1 MTSSSS
7 VTERPRYPSDISDA
21 RWALVEPVLSAW
33 QAERL
38 ARSPVLARPEYE
50 LREIWNALLYL
61 NRTGVQW
68 QYLPHDFPHFR
79 TVNACYNA
87 WRDEGVFDRL
97 NADMTRLA
105 RVKEGRAPE
114 PTAAVID
121 TQSVKTSGNVPVADQ
136 GIDAGKKIV
145 GRKRGIVTDTLGLLL
160 AVTVLAA
167 TVMENGAGM
176 QLVSQ
181 AKAAHP
187 QVAHIWADSGFKN
200 KAVEHAAGLGV
211 TMEIVARKSD
221 EPGSHVVKRRWVVE
235 RTIGWLMLRRRL
247 ARDYEATPE
256 SSQAMINLA
265 MIDNATKRITGE
277 NTPTWHDWPA
287 DAPITP
293 STL

>member
-1 MTSSSS
+1 M
-7 VTERPRYPSDISDA
+7 TERPRYPSDISDA
-21 RWALVEPVLSAW
+21 RWALVEPVLAAW

-38 ARSPVLARPEYE
+38 ARSPVPARPKYE

-87 WRDEGVFDRL
+87 WRDEGIFERL

-114 PTAAVID
+114 PTAAIAG
-121 TQSVKTSGNVPVADQ
+121 TQSVKTSGNVPAASQ
-136 GIDAGKKIV
+136 GIDAGKKIA

-167 TVMENGAGM
+167 SVTENAAGM

-181 AKAAHP
+181 AKATHP
-187 QVAHIWADSGFKN
+187 QVALVWADSGFKN

-221 EPGSHVVKRRWVVE
+221 EPGFHVVKRRWVVE
-235 RTIGWLMLRRRL
+235 RTIGWLMLHRRL
-247 ARDYEATPE
+247 ARDYETTPE

-265 MIDNATKRITGE
+265 MIDNTTKRITSE

-287 DAPITP
+287 DAPIAP